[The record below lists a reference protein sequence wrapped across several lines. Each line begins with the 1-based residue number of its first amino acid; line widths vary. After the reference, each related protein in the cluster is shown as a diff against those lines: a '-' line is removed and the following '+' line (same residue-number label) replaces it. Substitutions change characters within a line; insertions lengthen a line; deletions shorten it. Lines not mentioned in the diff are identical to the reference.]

1 MTQQQVLIPTNSAN
15 LTRWSIPV
23 GTLETAT
30 IAGPRSA
37 PEAPMV
43 VFMNK
48 EEAIY
53 WSYQW
58 QVGEKETRDN
68 LDKGLGKKFKDGEEA
83 IRWLLTVD
91 ED

>member
-1 MTQQQVLIPTNSAN
+1 MTQQQVLIPTNSTNPA
-15 LTRWSIPV
+15 RWSIPA
-23 GTLETAT
+23 GALGTAT

-37 PEAPMV
+37 SGAP

-58 QVGEKETRDN
+58 LAGEKETRDN
-68 LDKGLGKKFKDGEEA
+68 LDKGLGKKFEDGNEA

-91 ED
+91 EA